1 MEGGDR
7 VSFLTA
13 WFTGENRPGTM
24 AYRKKMAKE
33 LHGLA
38 IKYVTERN
46 ADNDDVIGHGG
57 SLTVRGDEFLV
68 FASGDIVFR
77 TSVSEMD
84 VSFLMSGDGA
94 VITAP
99 DHGRGGD
106 VRSIIVHFVYHRK

>member
-99 DHGRGGD
+99 DHGRDGD

>member
-1 MEGGDR
+1 M
-7 VSFLTA
+7 SFITA
-13 WFTGENRPGTM
+13 WFTGENRPGTL
-24 AYRKKMAKE
+24 AYRKKKAKE

-46 ADNDDVIGHGG
+46 GDNDDVIGHGG
-57 SLTVRGDEFLV
+57 SLTLRDDEFLV
-68 FASGDIVFR
+68 FASGDIIFR

-99 DHGRGGD
+99 DYGRNREM
-106 VRSIIVHFVYHRK
+106 RSIIVHFVYHRK